1 MMRPSSAARTGA
13 GLLCLSVLSAC
24 AVGPDFHAP
33 PPPRNMSYGV
43 ELPLSADAGP
53 LRPDAP
59 VPDRW
64 WTRFRSPAIDAL
76 VDRAL
81 RNNPSLDAAR
91 AALRAARELTAAQR
105 GAYLPQ
111 VGASVSPGHQSFA
124 RTLASPTQAGNSVYD
139 LTTSQLTVGFAP
151 DLFGANRRAVES
163 LAAQQDVARF
173 ELSAA
178 QQALAA
184 NVVVAAVTD
193 AELRAQIDE
202 TRRLIAIQRSIA
214 LSIERQLALGQSA
227 RADLLAQRALLAQTE
242 AGLPPLERQRA
253 INRDLLAALL
263 GTSPGEVE
271 IAGVELD
278 GLVLPADLPVRLP
291 AELVRHRPDVR
302 MAEAAL
308 HAASAEIGI
317 AVAARLPDVQI
328 DAAAGSAALHLLPGF
343 GPGTSFWTVTGS
355 ITQPLFAGGQLRH
368 RQKAAQAA
376 FDQADATYRGA
387 VIGAVQNMADALH
400 AVLADGDAAT
410 AARAL
415 DTAAGDSLDIAR
427 RQEALGDVSATTV
440 LQAETVA
447 RQARLALIQARATQL
462 TDVAALYL
470 ALGGADPGAPEG
482 RGTSR

>member
-1 MMRPSSAARTGA
+1 M
-13 GLLCLSVLSAC
+13 
-24 AVGPDFHAP
+24 
-33 PPPRNMSYGV
+33 
-43 ELPLSADAGP
+43 
-53 LRPDAP
+53 
-59 VPDRW
+59 
-64 WTRFRSPAIDAL
+64 
-76 VDRAL
+76 
-81 RNNPSLDAAR
+81 
-91 AALRAARELTAAQR
+91 
-105 GAYLPQ
+105 
-111 VGASVSPGHQSFA
+111 
-124 RTLASPTQAGNSVYD
+124 
-139 LTTSQLTVGFAP
+139 
-151 DLFGANRRAVES
+151 
-163 LAAQQDVARF
+163 
-173 ELSAA
+173 
-178 QQALAA
+178 
-184 NVVVAAVTD
+184 
-193 AELRAQIDE
+193 
-202 TRRLIAIQRSIA
+202 
-214 LSIERQLALGQSA
+214 
-227 RADLLAQRALLAQTE
+227 
-242 AGLPPLERQRA
+242 
-253 INRDLLAALL
+253 
-263 GTSPGEVE
+263 
-271 IAGVELD
+271 ELD